1 MLALLA
7 ALALRCAAD
16 PANPAE
22 HTGTGTTN
30 SSTTGTASSDP
41 PTTGSSTAG
50 DSGEATTTGAP
61 CSDPAR
67 CPAACDTISQGCPR
81 GHKCT
86 GIKPGLH
93 DPYAG
98 TACVPDNADEGA
110 PPGSICINAADGSDT
125 CDATSMCMQFG
136 SGEGACL
143 AFCAG
148 DPDAPLCDD
157 PTMVCARIDHLWPV
171 SACVPSCD
179 PLAYDCPD
187 AELAVSAMVCA
198 PASVGFGCVLRGN
211 LDGQP
216 LGEPCLDHRDCIA
229 AAHCAPAETVPGCAE
244 AACCAAYCDLDAPTC
259 PLAGQDCVPH
269 FVPGTAPAGLEAVGL
284 CAAPG

>member
-216 LGEPCLDHRDCIA
+216 LGQPCLDHRDCIA
-229 AAHCAPAETVPGCAE
+229 AAHCAPPNTVPGCQGLG
-244 AACCAAYCDLDAPTC
+244 CCAAYCDLDAPSC
-259 PLAGQDCVPH
+259 PLSGQDCVPH
-269 FVPGTAPAGLEAVGL
+269 FAPGTAPAGLEDVGL